1 VAGAD
6 EHLGDADLAAFADGS
21 LPQVRQA
28 EVAACVERSP
38 LLRSLVDEQ
47 RVALDAVRAL
57 EVTAPARLH
66 GLLRGLSV
74 VR

>member
-1 VAGAD
+1 VAGGD
-6 EHLGDADLAAFADGS
+6 EHLSDADLAAFADGS

-28 EVAACVERSP
+28 HVAARVERSRR
-38 LLRSLVDEQ
+38 LRILVDEQ

-66 GLLRGLSV
+66 GRLRGLSV